1 MLNQNQNRLTSH
13 LEKRKTKQEKRQ
25 QLSMK
30 TVSTKS
36 VIPQYTCLTD
46 LKKVLWLFKTL
57 NLVLISC
64 FSRCIIIRFFSTLKR
79 DISMK
84 WLNEMHTNCE
94 QSIAESLMIQGWMLF
109 QETFLTPW
117 ICLRLSC
124 ALFTLCFT
132 GSYINIFPWL

>member
-1 MLNQNQNRLTSH
+1 MLNQNQNPLTSH
-13 LEKRKTKQEKRQ
+13 LEKGKTKQEKRQ

-46 LKKVLWLFKTL
+46 LKKVLLLFKTL

-64 FSRCIIIRFFSTLKR
+64 FSRCIIISFFYIK
-79 DISMK
+79 K
-84 WLNEMHTNCE
+84 GYFNEVTQRNAYKLRAVDRR
-94 QSIAESLMIQGWMLF
+94 AESLMIQGWMLF

-132 GSYINIFPWL
+132 GSYI